1 MVLSVPRTS
10 RNGLSKPFIVVGVLV
25 GAFCVAYAA
34 LFLAAM
40 TVHREDST
48 TQSYADVEH
57 LRVTGGNGDI
67 TVIAEPRADVQVIAH
82 REWSLA
88 EPDIE
93 QGFRDG
99 ELTLS
104 GGCGFVGSIGPSGC
118 ETDFELRV
126 PRELTV
132 DVRGSSGDVTARDLA
147 ADAYLGTSSGD
158 LTAIDVTGPLR
169 IGVSSG
175 DVTVEGY
182 GGDDVRAHASSGD
195 VVVRT
200 RVAPEWI
207 EAVASSGDVTVAVPG
222 DVPYDVVTDTS
233 SGDQSVDVDQSRDA
247 PRRIDARTSSG
258 DVRVVRLGDAR

>member
-1 MVLSVPRTS
+1 VPRTS
-10 RNGLSKPFIVVGVLV
+10 RNGLSKPFIVFGVLL
-25 GAFCVAYAA
+25 GAFAVAYAA
-34 LFLAAM
+34 LFLAAI
-40 TVHREDST
+40 TVHREDSAT
-48 TQSYADVEH
+48 RTYQDVQQ
-57 LRVTGGNGDI
+57 LRVKGGEGDI
-67 TVIAEPRADVQVIAH
+67 TVIAEARSDVKVIAR

-88 EPDIE
+88 APDTE
-93 QGFRDG
+93 QSFRDG
-99 ELTLS
+99 ELTLA
-104 GGCGFVGSIGPSGC
+104 GTCGFLGTIGPTGC
-118 ETDFELRV
+118 STDFELRV
-126 PRELTV
+126 PRGTRV
-132 DVRGSSGDVTARDLA
+132 DLRGSSGDVTARGLA

-182 GGDDVRAHASSGD
+182 AGDDVTAHASSGD

-200 RVAPEWI
+200 RSAPARI

-222 DVPYDVVTDTS
+222 DVTYDVETDTS

-247 PRRIDARTSSG
+247 THRIDARASSG

>member
-1 MVLSVPRTS
+1 MPRTS

-48 TQSYADVEH
+48 TQTYSDVRH
-57 LRVTGGNGDI
+57 LRVKGGEGDI
-67 TVIAEPRADVQVIAH
+67 TVIAEARDDVQVVAR

-88 EPDIE
+88 EPEIK
-93 QGFRDG
+93 QGFDEDG
-99 ELTLS
+99 KLTLS
-104 GGCGFVGSIGPSGC
+104 GSCGFVGSIGPSGC

-126 PRELTV
+126 PLDLTL
-132 DVRGSSGDVTARDLA
+132 DVRGSSGDVTARGLA
-147 ADAYLGTSSGD
+147 ADAYLCTSSGD
-158 LTAIDVTGPLR
+158 LRAIDVTGPLR
-169 IGVSSG
+169 VAVSSG

-182 GGDDVRAHASSGD
+182 GGRTVSAHGSSGD

-200 RVAPEWI
+200 RAVPDRV
-207 EAVASSGDVTVAVPG
+207 EAVTSSGDVTVAVPG
-222 DVPYDVVTDTS
+222 TATYDVVTDTS